1 MPRSYWMRSRKG
13 VNSHVLREMLKLHSR
28 RMGDDPDRGSC
39 ARTGTGIREPQPD
52 ARPDGCAKGG
62 GADGDG
68 EVSPV
73 HPYAGEGLGQAMTTS
88 ILLDP
93 KKETL
98 PVIHAGDYGFR
109 RLLDD
114 DIVVTNRGG
123 QERTYSVLALQQIG
137 SSRGMPLAIRSMAW
151 AALEWAEKNP

>member
-1 MPRSYWMRSRKG
+1 
-13 VNSHVLREMLKLHSR
+13 
-28 RMGDDPDRGSC
+28 
-39 ARTGTGIREPQPD
+39 
-52 ARPDGCAKGG
+52 
-62 GADGDG
+62 
-68 EVSPV
+68 
-73 HPYAGEGLGQAMTTS
+73 MTTS